1 MKKVALI
8 AVPILSLLG
17 VGAASL
23 YVSDSP
29 QSKKAQSQHDTTID
43 LSSQKD
49 FFEFSLSSLGEH
61 SLEEIQENIEESI
74 SQQNSLGID
83 VELFQT
89 YLAYKRALSKLEPL
103 EDTTLSLSQL
113 QRLNEAIL
121 NLQLEYFNDQQIS
134 QLFDE
139 ENRLRQLAIEKLVI
153 KTYEQDS
160 DYQQLLLN
168 QALSE
173 QPEYIQQSERNNALT
188 RQLDQTALLS
198 SQDKYLARVEL
209 VGEEGAQRLQKL
221 DEQRAAFETV
231 LTNYLEKRADI
242 LDDEFLDSEQKQL
255 EIANLRKQSFETTQ
269 WRRIEALE
277 RFMTARTSC
286 IN

>member
-8 AVPILSLLG
+8 AVPVLSLLG

-29 QSKKAQSQHDTTID
+29 QPKMAQSQHDTTID

-49 FFEFSLSSLGEH
+49 FFEYSLSGLGEH

-89 YLAYKRALSKLEPL
+89 YLAYKRALSNLEPL

-160 DYQQLLLN
+160 DSQQLRLN

-173 QPEYIQQSERNNALT
+173 QPEYIQQSERNNALA

-198 SQDKYLARVEL
+198 AQDKYLARVEL

-221 DEQRAAFETV
+221 DEQRATFETE

-242 LDDEFLDSEQKQL
+242 LDDEFLGREQKQL
-255 EIANLRKQSFETTQ
+255 EIANLKKQSFETTQ

-277 RFMTARTSC
+277 RIHDSQ
-286 IN
+286 N

>member
-8 AVPILSLLG
+8 AVHILLLLG

-29 QSKKAQSQHDTTID
+29 QPKMAQSQHDTTID

-61 SLEEIQENIEESI
+61 SLEEIQENVEESI

-103 EDTTLSLSQL
+103 EDTTLSLNQL

-160 DYQQLLLN
+160 DSQQLLLN

-173 QPEYIQQSERNNALT
+173 QPEYIQQSERNNALA

-198 SQDKYLARVEL
+198 SQDKHLARAEL
-209 VGEEGAQRLQKL
+209 VGEEGAQRLQTL
-221 DEQRAAFETV
+221 DEQRATFETE

-242 LDDEFLDSEQKQL
+242 LDDEILDSEEKQL

-277 RFMTARTSC
+277 RIHDSQ
-286 IN
+286 N

>member
-29 QSKKAQSQHDTTID
+29 QSKMAQSQHDTAID

-49 FFEFSLSSLGEH
+49 FFEYSLSGLGEH
-61 SLEEIQENIEESI
+61 SLEEIQENVEESI

-83 VELFQT
+83 VELFQS

-103 EDTTLSLSQL
+103 EDTTLSLNQL

-139 ENRLRQLAIEKLVI
+139 ENRLRQLAIEKLAI

-160 DYQQLLLN
+160 DSQQLLLN

-209 VGEEGAQRLQKL
+209 VGEEGAQRLQTL
-221 DEQRAAFETV
+221 DEQRAMFETE

-242 LDDEFLDSEQKQL
+242 LDDEFLGREEKQL

-277 RFMTARTSC
+277 RIHDSQ
-286 IN
+286 N

>member
-29 QSKKAQSQHDTTID
+29 QSKMAQSQHDTAID
-43 LSSQKD
+43 FSSQKD
-49 FFEFSLSSLGEH
+49 FFEYSLSGLGEH

-160 DYQQLLLN
+160 DSQQLLLN

-209 VGEEGAQRLQKL
+209 VGEDGAQRLQKL
-221 DEQRAAFETV
+221 DEQRAAFETE
-231 LTNYLEKRADI
+231 LTNYLEKRTDI
-242 LDDEFLDSEQKQL
+242 LDDEFLGREEKQL

-277 RFMTARTSC
+277 RIHDSQ
-286 IN
+286 N

>member
-29 QSKKAQSQHDTTID
+29 QSKMAQSQHDTAID

-49 FFEFSLSSLGEH
+49 FFEYSLSGLGEH

-83 VELFQT
+83 VELFQS

-103 EDTTLSLSQL
+103 EDTTLSLNQL

-160 DYQQLLLN
+160 DSQQLLLN

-173 QPEYIQQSERNNALT
+173 QPEYIQQSERNNALA

-209 VGEEGAQRLQKL
+209 VGEEGAQRLQTL
-221 DEQRAAFETV
+221 DEQRATFETE
-231 LTNYLEKRADI
+231 LKNYLEKRADI
-242 LDDEFLDSEQKQL
+242 LNDEFLGREEKQL

-277 RFMTARTSC
+277 RIHDSQ
-286 IN
+286 N

>member
-221 DEQRAAFETV
+221 DEQRATFEIE

-242 LDDEFLDSEQKQL
+242 LEDEFLGREQKQL
-255 EIANLRKQSFETTQ
+255 EIANLRKQSFERTQ

-277 RFMTARTSC
+277 RIHDSQ
-286 IN
+286 N

>member
-221 DEQRAAFETV
+221 DEQRATFEIE

-242 LDDEFLDSEQKQL
+242 LDDEFLGREQKQL
-255 EIANLRKQSFETTQ
+255 EIANLRKLSFETTQ

-277 RFMTARTSC
+277 RIHDSQ
-286 IN
+286 N

>member
-8 AVPILSLLG
+8 AVPVLSLLG

-29 QSKKAQSQHDTTID
+29 QPKMAQSQHDTTID

-49 FFEFSLSSLGEH
+49 FFEYSLSGLGEH
-61 SLEEIQENIEESI
+61 SLEEIQENVEESI

-89 YLAYKRALSKLEPL
+89 YLAYKRALSKLELL
-103 EDTTLSLSQL
+103 EDTTLSLNQL

-121 NLQLEYFNDQQIS
+121 NLQLEYFNDQHIS

-139 ENRLRQLAIEKLVI
+139 ENRLRQLAIEKLAI

-160 DYQQLLLN
+160 DSQQLLLN

-209 VGEEGAQRLQKL
+209 VGEEGAQRLQTL
-221 DEQRAAFETV
+221 DEQRAMFETE

-242 LDDEFLDSEQKQL
+242 LDDEFLGREEKQL

-277 RFMTARTSC
+277 RIHDSQ
-286 IN
+286 N

>member
-29 QSKKAQSQHDTTID
+29 QSKMAQSQHDTAID
-43 LSSQKD
+43 FSSQKD
-49 FFEFSLSSLGEH
+49 FFEYSLSGLGEH

-83 VELFQT
+83 VELFQS

-103 EDTTLSLSQL
+103 EDTTLSLNQL

-160 DYQQLLLN
+160 DSQQLLLN

-221 DEQRAAFETV
+221 DEQRATFEIE

-242 LDDEFLDSEQKQL
+242 LDDEFWGREQKQL

-277 RFMTARTSC
+277 RIHDSQ
-286 IN
+286 N

>member
-29 QSKKAQSQHDTTID
+29 QSKMAQSQHDTAID

-61 SLEEIQENIEESI
+61 SLEEIQENVKESI

-103 EDTTLSLSQL
+103 EDTTLSLNQL

-160 DYQQLLLN
+160 DSQQLLLN

-173 QPEYIQQSERNNALT
+173 QPEYIQQSERNNALA
-188 RQLDQTALLS
+188 RQLDQTELLS

-221 DEQRAAFETV
+221 DEQRAMFETE

-242 LDDEFLDSEQKQL
+242 LDDEILDSEEKQL

-277 RFMTARTSC
+277 RIHDSQ
-286 IN
+286 N

>member
-29 QSKKAQSQHDTTID
+29 QSKMVQSQHDTAID
-43 LSSQKD
+43 FSSQKD
-49 FFEFSLSSLGEH
+49 FFEYSLSGLGEH

-160 DYQQLLLN
+160 DSQQILLN

-188 RQLDQTALLS
+188 RQLDQTELLS
-198 SQDKYLARVEL
+198 SQDKYLARV
-209 VGEEGAQRLQKL
+209 
-221 DEQRAAFETV
+221 
-231 LTNYLEKRADI
+231 
-242 LDDEFLDSEQKQL
+242 
-255 EIANLRKQSFETTQ
+255 
-269 WRRIEALE
+269 
-277 RFMTARTSC
+277 
-286 IN
+286 

>member
-29 QSKKAQSQHDTTID
+29 QSKMAQSQHDTAID
-43 LSSQKD
+43 FSSQKD
-49 FFEFSLSSLGEH
+49 FFEYSLSGLGEH

-160 DYQQLLLN
+160 DSQQLLLN

-173 QPEYIQQSERNNALT
+173 QPEYIQQSERNNALS

-209 VGEEGAQRLQKL
+209 VGEDGAQRLQTL
-221 DEQRAAFETV
+221 DEQRAAFETE

-242 LDDEFLDSEQKQL
+242 LDDEFLDSEEKQL

-277 RFMTARTSC
+277 RIHDSQ
-286 IN
+286 N

>member
-29 QSKKAQSQHDTTID
+29 QSKMAQSQHDTTID

-49 FFEFSLSSLGEH
+49 FFEYSLSGLGEH

-83 VELFQT
+83 VELFQS

-103 EDTTLSLSQL
+103 EDTTLSLKQL

-160 DYQQLLLN
+160 DSQQLLLN

-221 DEQRAAFETV
+221 DEQRAAFETE

-277 RFMTARTSC
+277 RIHDSQ
-286 IN
+286 N

>member
-29 QSKKAQSQHDTTID
+29 QSKMAQSQHDTTID

-49 FFEFSLSSLGEH
+49 FFEYSLSGLGEH
-61 SLEEIQENIEESI
+61 SLEEIQENVEESI

-89 YLAYKRALSKLEPL
+89 YLAYKRALSKLELL
-103 EDTTLSLSQL
+103 EDTTLSLNQL

-139 ENRLRQLAIEKLVI
+139 ENRLRQLAIEKLAI

-160 DYQQLLLN
+160 DSQQLLLN

-209 VGEEGAQRLQKL
+209 VGEDGAQRLQTL
-221 DEQRAAFETV
+221 DEQRATFETE

-242 LDDEFLDSEQKQL
+242 LDDEFLGREQKQL
-255 EIANLRKQSFETTQ
+255 EIANLRKQSFEATQ

-277 RFMTARTSC
+277 RIHDSQ
-286 IN
+286 N

>member
-29 QSKKAQSQHDTTID
+29 QSKMAQSQHDTAID

-89 YLAYKRALSKLEPL
+89 YLAYKRALSKLELL
-103 EDTTLSLSQL
+103 EDTTLSLNQL

-160 DYQQLLLN
+160 DSQQLLLN

-188 RQLDQTALLS
+188 RQLDQTELLS

-221 DEQRAAFETV
+221 DEQRAAFETE

-242 LDDEFLDSEQKQL
+242 LDDEFLGREQKQL

-277 RFMTARTSC
+277 RIHDSQ
-286 IN
+286 N

>member
-29 QSKKAQSQHDTTID
+29 QSKMAQSQHDTAID

-49 FFEFSLSSLGEH
+49 FFEYSLSGLGEH

-83 VELFQT
+83 VELFQS

-103 EDTTLSLSQL
+103 EDTTLSLNQL
-113 QRLNEAIL
+113 KRLNEAIL

-160 DYQQLLLN
+160 DSQQLLLN

-221 DEQRAAFETV
+221 DEQRATFEIE

-242 LDDEFLDSEQKQL
+242 LDDEFLGREQKQL

-277 RFMTARTSC
+277 RIHDSQ
-286 IN
+286 N

>member
-17 VGAASL
+17 VGVASL

-29 QSKKAQSQHDTTID
+29 QSKMAQSQHDTAID
-43 LSSQKD
+43 FSSQKD
-49 FFEFSLSSLGEH
+49 FFEYSLSGLGEH

-160 DYQQLLLN
+160 DSQQLLLN

-173 QPEYIQQSERNNALT
+173 QPEYIQQSERNNTLT

-209 VGEEGAQRLQKL
+209 VGEDGAQRLQKL
-221 DEQRAAFETV
+221 DEQRAAFETE

-242 LDDEFLDSEQKQL
+242 LDDEFWDSEEKQL

-277 RFMTARTSC
+277 RIHDSQ
-286 IN
+286 N

>member
-8 AVPILSLLG
+8 AVPILLLLG

-29 QSKKAQSQHDTTID
+29 QSKMAQSQHDTAID

-61 SLEEIQENIEESI
+61 SLEEIQENVEESI

-103 EDTTLSLSQL
+103 EDTTLSLNQL

-160 DYQQLLLN
+160 DSQQLLLN

-173 QPEYIQQSERNNALT
+173 QPEYIQQSERNNALA
-188 RQLDQTALLS
+188 RRLDQTALLS

-209 VGEEGAQRLQKL
+209 VGEEGAQRLQTL
-221 DEQRAAFETV
+221 DEQRAAFETE

-242 LDDEFLDSEQKQL
+242 LDDEFLGREQKQL
-255 EIANLRKQSFETTQ
+255 EIANLKKQSFETTQ

-277 RFMTARTSC
+277 RIHDSQ
-286 IN
+286 N

>member
-29 QSKKAQSQHDTTID
+29 QSKMAQSQHDTTID

-49 FFEFSLSSLGEH
+49 FFEYSLSGLGEH

-83 VELFQT
+83 VELFQS

-103 EDTTLSLSQL
+103 EDTTLSLNQL

-160 DYQQLLLN
+160 DSQQLLLN

-221 DEQRAAFETV
+221 DEQRAAFETE

-242 LDDEFLDSEQKQL
+242 LDDEFLNSEQKQL

-277 RFMTARTSC
+277 RIHDSQ
-286 IN
+286 N

>member
-29 QSKKAQSQHDTTID
+29 QSKMAQSQHDTTID

-49 FFEFSLSSLGEH
+49 FFEYSLSGLGEH

-103 EDTTLSLSQL
+103 EDTTLSLNQL

-160 DYQQLLLN
+160 DSQQLLLN

-188 RQLDQTALLS
+188 RQLDQTALLI
-198 SQDKYLARVEL
+198 SQDKYLARIEL

-221 DEQRAAFETV
+221 DEQRATFEIE

-242 LDDEFLDSEQKQL
+242 LDDEFLGREQKQL

-277 RFMTARTSC
+277 RIHDSQ
-286 IN
+286 N

>member
-8 AVPILSLLG
+8 AVPVLSLLG

-29 QSKKAQSQHDTTID
+29 QPKMAQSQHDTTID

-49 FFEFSLSSLGEH
+49 FFEYSLSGLGEH
-61 SLEEIQENIEESI
+61 SLEEIQENVEESI

-89 YLAYKRALSKLEPL
+89 YLAYKRALSKLKLL
-103 EDTTLSLSQL
+103 EDTTLSLNQL

-121 NLQLEYFNDQQIS
+121 NLQLEYFNDQHIS

-139 ENRLRQLAIEKLVI
+139 ENRLRQLAIEKLAI

-160 DYQQLLLN
+160 DSQQLLLN

-209 VGEEGAQRLQKL
+209 VGEEGAQRLQTL
-221 DEQRAAFETV
+221 DEQRAMFETE

-277 RFMTARTSC
+277 RIHDSQ
-286 IN
+286 N

>member
-29 QSKKAQSQHDTTID
+29 QSKMAQSQHDTAID

-49 FFEFSLSSLGEH
+49 FFEYSLSGLGEH

-160 DYQQLLLN
+160 DSQQLLLN

-173 QPEYIQQSERNNALT
+173 QPEYIQQSERNNALA

-198 SQDKYLARVEL
+198 SQDKYLARAEL
-209 VGEEGAQRLQKL
+209 VGEEGAQRLQTL
-221 DEQRAAFETV
+221 DEQRATFETE
-231 LTNYLEKRADI
+231 LANYLEKRADI
-242 LDDEFLDSEQKQL
+242 LDDEFLGREQKQL

-277 RFMTARTSC
+277 RIHDSQ
-286 IN
+286 N

>member
-29 QSKKAQSQHDTTID
+29 QSKMAQSQHDTAID
-43 LSSQKD
+43 FSSQKD
-49 FFEFSLSSLGEH
+49 FFEFSLSGLGEH

-160 DYQQLLLN
+160 DSQQLLLN

-221 DEQRAAFETV
+221 DEQRAAFETE

-277 RFMTARTSC
+277 RIHDSQ
-286 IN
+286 N

>member
-29 QSKKAQSQHDTTID
+29 QSKMAQSQHDTTID

-61 SLEEIQENIEESI
+61 SLEEIQENIEKSI
-74 SQQNSLGID
+74 SQQNSLGFDI
-83 VELFQT
+83 ELFQT

-160 DYQQLLLN
+160 DSQQLLLN

-173 QPEYIQQSERNNALT
+173 QPEYIQQS
-188 RQLDQTALLS
+188 
-198 SQDKYLARVEL
+198 
-209 VGEEGAQRLQKL
+209 
-221 DEQRAAFETV
+221 
-231 LTNYLEKRADI
+231 
-242 LDDEFLDSEQKQL
+242 
-255 EIANLRKQSFETTQ
+255 
-269 WRRIEALE
+269 
-277 RFMTARTSC
+277 
-286 IN
+286 

>member
-17 VGAASL
+17 VGVASL
-23 YVSDSP
+23 YVPDSP
-29 QSKKAQSQHDTTID
+29 QSKMAQSQHDTTID

-49 FFEFSLSSLGEH
+49 FFEYSLSGLGEH

-83 VELFQT
+83 VELFQS

-103 EDTTLSLSQL
+103 EDTTLSLNQL

-160 DYQQLLLN
+160 DSQQLLLN

-221 DEQRAAFETV
+221 DEQRATFEIE

-242 LDDEFLDSEQKQL
+242 LDDEFLGREQKQL

-277 RFMTARTSC
+277 RIHDSQ
-286 IN
+286 N

>member
-8 AVPILSLLG
+8 AVPILLLLG

-29 QSKKAQSQHDTTID
+29 QSKMAQSQHDTAID

-61 SLEEIQENIEESI
+61 SLEEIQENVEESI

-103 EDTTLSLSQL
+103 EDTTLSLNQL

-160 DYQQLLLN
+160 DSQQLLLN

-221 DEQRAAFETV
+221 DEQRAAFETE

-277 RFMTARTSC
+277 RIHDSQ
-286 IN
+286 N

>member
-29 QSKKAQSQHDTTID
+29 QSKMAQSQHDTAID
-43 LSSQKD
+43 FSSQKD
-49 FFEFSLSSLGEH
+49 FFEYSLSSLGEH

-160 DYQQLLLN
+160 DSQQLLLN

-173 QPEYIQQSERNNALT
+173 QPEYIQQSERNNALA
-188 RQLDQTALLS
+188 RQLDQTELLS

-221 DEQRAAFETV
+221 DEQRAAFETE

-242 LDDEFLDSEQKQL
+242 LDDEFLGREQKQL

-277 RFMTARTSC
+277 RIHDSQ
-286 IN
+286 N

>member
-29 QSKKAQSQHDTTID
+29 QSKMAQSQHDTAID

-49 FFEFSLSSLGEH
+49 FFEYSLSGLGEH
-61 SLEEIQENIEESI
+61 SLEEIQENVEESI

-89 YLAYKRALSKLEPL
+89 YLAYKRALSKLELL
-103 EDTTLSLSQL
+103 EDTTLSLNQL

-121 NLQLEYFNDQQIS
+121 NLQLEYFNDQHIS

-160 DYQQLLLN
+160 DSQQLLLN

-209 VGEEGAQRLQKL
+209 VGEEGAQRLQTL
-221 DEQRAAFETV
+221 DEQRATFETE

-242 LDDEFLDSEQKQL
+242 LDDDFLDSEEKQL

-277 RFMTARTSC
+277 RIHDSQ
-286 IN
+286 N